1 MRVVYASMTGNVQ
14 RFVANLDFPK
24 AQIVKGQDLIV
35 DEPFVLITY
44 TTGFGQV
51 PVEVKE
57 FLQHNSKNMVAV
69 VGSGNRNWGKMFCK
83 GAVDIATNYNI
94 PLLHKFEISGL
105 PEDVET
111 VTSKIRNIRKDD

>member
-1 MRVVYASMTGNVQ
+1 MRIVYASMTGNVH
-14 RFVANLDFPK
+14 RFVSNLNFPSTR
-24 AQIVKGQDLIV
+24 IVKGQELIV

-51 PVEVKE
+51 PVEVRE

-105 PEDVET
+105 DEDVEI
-111 VTSKIRNIRKDD
+111 VTSKIRDIRKDD